1 MQELET
7 LDRRSL
13 VALLAGATITIVGCG
28 SDSDSGNPASS
39 TRMADVM
46 GEITNNHQHL
56 ARLGGPQ
63 IAAGQQVTISIRGNA
78 THDHDVAFTAD
89 EVQRLRGGE
98 KVTKGSSTTDGH
110 QHAVIFDPAAR

>member
-1 MQELET
+1 MQELDT

-13 VALLAGATITIVGCG
+13 VALLAGATITIVACG

-39 TRMADVM
+39 TRNDDVM
-46 GEITNNHQHL
+46 GEITNNHQHV

-63 IAAGQQVTISIRGNA
+63 IAAGQSVELSIRGSA
-78 THDHDVAFTAD
+78 GHDHIVAFTTD

-98 KVTKGSSTTDGH
+98 RVTKGTSTTDGH
-110 QHAVIFDPAAR
+110 QHAVIFDPAR

>member
-1 MQELET
+1 MQEFDT

-13 VALLAGATITIVGCG
+13 VALLAGATITIVACG

-39 TRMADVM
+39 TRTDDVM

-63 IAAGQQVTISIRGNA
+63 IATGQEVTISIRGSA
-78 THDHDVAFTAD
+78 THDHVVAFTAD
-89 EVQRLRGGE
+89 EVLRLRGGE
-98 KVTKGSSTTDGH
+98 RVTKGSSTTEGH
-110 QHAVIFDPAAR
+110 QHAVIFDPAR